1 MESYKRV
8 LLVALMLV
16 VGGCRLTVGI
26 DGDGSVASD
35 NGKISCP
42 GDCKGSLKRGKEVT
56 LTATANEGS
65 YFSSWQGCDEED
77 GETCVVVGRMRNVKV
92 TANFAEDLA
101 LQDADLSDD
110 IKNCLADQNIE
121 LTEKTSSVTEL
132 SCDGD
137 VVGFGGEF
145 DSTGIEL
152 LANLTDLTVKNTTID
167 TLSNLTKLNKLK
179 TLKLNDMGLTSVLD
193 LRDLNSETLS
203 TLDLQNNPEILC
215 SDVATL
221 EEVFGKET
229 VYVDSQQCPSL

>member
-65 YFSSWQGCDEED
+65 YFSSWQGCDEENGD
-77 GETCVVVGRMRNVKV
+77 TCVVVGRMRNVKV

-101 LQDADLSDD
+101 LQDAGLSEQL
-110 IKNCLADQNIE
+110 ISCLRNQNVV
-121 LTEKTSSVTEL
+121 LTEKTSTVKILT
-132 SCDGD
+132 CDSDEGD
-137 VVGFGGEF
+137 FSGQF
-145 DSTGIEL
+145 DADGIGQ
-152 LANLTDLTVKNTTID
+152 LANLEQLTIQNASIKSLAPLTD
-167 TLSNLTKLNKLK
+167 LNKL
-179 TLKLNDMGLTSVLD
+179 TLLKLVNMQLTSVADLLD
-193 LRDLNSETLS
+193 FNETSLELNLEDNNSIVCSEVAELRS
-203 TLDLQNNPEILC
+203 Q
-215 SDVATL
+215 
-221 EEVFGKET
+221 FGT
-229 VYVDSQQCPSL
+229 SNVHASVCD